1 MQNLDNINIAV
12 DAMGGDEAPR
22 VIVRGAVEAAS
33 ELNIN
38 VTLVGNEALIAKE
51 LAHYPSIDRIRA
63 YHCEDAVGM
72 AEMPLKAFRLKK
84 DSSIRIAFN
93 LAKEGDVDAVVS
105 AGNSGAILAAGVLG
119 LGLLE
124 GVERPAIAGILPGE
138 KGPVILID
146 AGANVDCRPSHL
158 FQFAVMAHAFAI
170 SCLNIK
176 NPKIGILNIGE
187 EGGKGNEQVQMA
199 RELFEDS
206 DLNFFGNVEGRNVF
220 TGDVNIV
227 VCDGFV
233 GNVALKLS
241 EGVSHAV
248 IKLLVKEAQAS
259 FVGRVALSI
268 CRSSIN
274 RVEKK
279 LNYEA
284 RGGAPLLGIR
294 GVAIVCHG
302 RSPSKA
308 IKSAIA
314 MAADY
319 VKNGFLE
326 NMAEKLKISC

>member
-1 MQNLDNINIAV
+1 
-12 DAMGGDEAPR
+12 MGGDDAPR

-33 ELNIN
+33 ELHIN
-38 VTLVGNEALIAKE
+38 VTLVGNEALITKE
-51 LAHYPSIDRIRA
+51 LAHYSSIDRIRVH
-63 YHCEDAVGM
+63 HCEDAVGM

-93 LAKEGDVDAVVS
+93 LAKKGAVDAVVS

-119 LGLLE
+119 LGLLQ
-124 GVERPAIAGILPGE
+124 GVERPAIVGILPGK

-158 FQFAVMAHAFAI
+158 FQFAVMAQAFAI
-170 SCLNIK
+170 SCLDIK

-199 RELFEDS
+199 RELFEGS
-206 DLNFFGNVEGRNVF
+206 DLNFIGNVEGRNIL
-220 TGDVNIV
+220 TGDVNIA

-233 GNVALKLS
+233 GNIALKLS
-241 EGVSHAV
+241 EGVANAV
-248 IKLLVKEAQAS
+248 IKLLIQEIKAS
-259 FVGRVALSI
+259 FVGRIALST
-268 CRSSIN
+268 CRNSIN

-279 LNYEA
+279 LNYEEH
-284 RGGAPLLGIR
+284 GGAPLLGIR

-302 RSPSKA
+302 RSSSKA
-308 IKSAIA
+308 IKSAVA
-314 MAADY
+314 MAVDY

-326 NMAEKLKISC
+326 NMAEKLKLSC